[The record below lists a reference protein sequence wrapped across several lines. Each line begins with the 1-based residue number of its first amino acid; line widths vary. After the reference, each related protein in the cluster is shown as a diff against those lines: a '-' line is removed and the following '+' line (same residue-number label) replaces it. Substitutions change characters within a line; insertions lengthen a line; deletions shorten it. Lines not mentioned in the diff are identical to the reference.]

1 MQIQKHCFQQE
12 RVVKKIV
19 GEEAGEGN
27 NAVNMN
33 DTANTDHAEIQAAYL
48 AKNLLPQRNF

>member
-1 MQIQKHCFQQE
+1 M
-12 RVVKKIV
+12 

-48 AKNLLPQRNF
+48 GKYTKTLLPQRNF

>member
-1 MQIQKHCFQQE
+1 
-12 RVVKKIV
+12 V

-33 DTANTDHAEIQAAYL
+33 DTANTDHAEMQVAYL
-48 AKNLLPQRNF
+48 EKYTKALLPQRNF